1 MIISAYDSTVVPA
14 NLNADC
20 AIDYCLQKGLGGT
33 ILCLEAWG
41 DVATAT
47 CSDFSGCFIGSPL
60 GEICETNIP

>member
-14 NLNADC
+14 NFNVDC

-33 ILCLEAWG
+33 ILCEEGWG
-41 DVATAT
+41 DSATAT

-60 GEICETNIP
+60 GERCDTSIP